1 MKNREDWDDGRT
13 VADMS
18 EVTRPRLFSGGKP
31 KKEEKKAERIMVE
44 YTPSERRWAVLGAL
58 RAALLIAL
66 VYLAGLA
73 LVIALLI
80 RLWK

>member
-1 MKNREDWDDGRT
+1 MKRREDWDDGRT

-18 EVTRPRLFSGGKP
+18 EVTRPGLFSAGKP
-31 KKEEKKAERIMVE
+31 GKSEKKGERILAE
-44 YTPSERRWAVLGAL
+44 YTPSERRWAVFGAL
-58 RAALLIAL
+58 RATLLIAF